1 MDLDAEMA
9 KEEPAKASKKGKDE
23 DEVVEPT
30 DKGKDVVVIFD
41 HGHPNCQRK
50 LSKWYKFGK
59 ADSGDDKLIRSEW
72 HILLHVWVVEEVL
85 KIVHVE
91 EVPEIVYVLFMW
103 CLVVIMDGYD
113 DVCV

>member
-1 MDLDAEMA
+1 MDPDAEMA

-50 LSKWYKFGK
+50 LSK
-59 ADSGDDKLIRSEW
+59 
-72 HILLHVWVVEEVL
+72 
-85 KIVHVE
+85 
-91 EVPEIVYVLFMW
+91 
-103 CLVVIMDGYD
+103 
-113 DVCV
+113 